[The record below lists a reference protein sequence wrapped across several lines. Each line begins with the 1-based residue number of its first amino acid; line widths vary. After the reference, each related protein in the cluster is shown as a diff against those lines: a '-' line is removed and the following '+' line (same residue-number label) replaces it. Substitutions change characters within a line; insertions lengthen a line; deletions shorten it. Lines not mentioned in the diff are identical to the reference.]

1 MTEQTKWTQI
11 SRRGF
16 FKTTALAGLA
26 AALPSVSFAGQ
37 DAVISAGGTKPS
49 PAGKKRN
56 LVFFCDAPENY
67 KKLVESIKAVKE
79 FDIQVITIKTDL
91 KDPVADLK
99 TAKEKKADILLMSL
113 PAMGFVTK
121 HISEGMGCL
130 DIPVIIL
137 PLNLDLMMREA
148 DLATGFRQK
157 GTNALL
163 AYSEENAVKLIKAV
177 AAPRIL
183 EGKKALMFGRPFDST
198 SVPVFDLDEDYVYRH
213 TGVKVEYRPIDE
225 LKKMVLKGVDEAAVR
240 KEMEKWKKGAVKI
253 TDATDKMIYDCSKM
267 YVLLKSLIEKEG
279 LSAISIDCLSF
290 SFSPDETIP
299 LPCLAFTR
307 LRDEGITAACEADL
321 CMMLSSML
329 MQEVS
334 GRPSFQSNVSSV
346 NHNTSSVVFRHC
358 VVPTKIYGPDKPGQP
373 YKLQDYHGMGKGAVP
388 EIEYPVDL
396 DITTGGFTKDL
407 KNFVL
412 WHGKIIPGV
421 NDKATPSFP
430 DAPPEMQKMRKYC
443 SNRAEVQIKDT
454 GRFIQNIAGIHHIVV
469 AGKYGK
475 EVYDAMLRMN
485 VNVVTSPDIVLS
497 EMS

>member
-1 MTEQTKWTQI
+1 MAEQLKWTQI
-11 SRRGF
+11 SRRNF

-26 AALPSVSFAGQ
+26 ATLPTTGFAGQ
-37 DAVISAGGTKPS
+37 NVLPAGGTRPS

-56 LVFFCDAPENY
+56 LVFLSDAPENY
-67 KKLVESIKAVKE
+67 KRLVTSIKSIREYK
-79 FDIQVITIKTDL
+79 IQVIEIKTNLNDPEAVL
-91 KDPVADLK
+91 KSIR
-99 TAKEKKADILLMSL
+99 EKNADIILMSL
-113 PAMGFVTK
+113 PAMGFATK
-121 HISEGMGCL
+121 HISEGMNNL
-130 DIPVIIL
+130 DIPVILL
-137 PLNLDLMMREA
+137 PLNLDLIMREA
-148 DLATGFRQK
+148 DLATAFRLK
-157 GTNALL
+157 GINALL
-163 AYSEENAVKLIKAV
+163 ASSEKRAIELIKAV

-183 EGKKALMFGRPFDST
+183 EGKKALIFGRRFDST
-198 SVPVFDLDEDYVYRH
+198 SVPVFNLNEDYVYRH
-213 TGVKVEYRPIDE
+213 TGVRVEYRSIDE
-225 LKKMVLKGVDEAAVR
+225 LKKLVKKGVDEAAVR

-253 TDATDKMIYDCSKM
+253 SGATDKMIFDCSKM
-267 YVLLKSLIEKEG
+267 YVLLKSLVEKEG
-279 LSAISIDCLSF
+279 LSAVSIDCLSF
-290 SFSPDETIP
+290 SFSPDTAIP

-346 NHNTSSVVFRHC
+346 NHQTSSVVFRHC
-358 VVPTKIYGPDKPGQP
+358 VVPTKIFGPDAPQQP
-373 YKLQDYHGMGKGAVP
+373 YNIQDYHGMGKGAVP

-412 WHGKIIPGV
+412 WYGKIIPGI
-421 NDKATPSFP
+421 NDKATPSFK

-443 SNRAEVQIKDT
+443 SNRAEVKIKDT

-475 EVYDAMLRMN
+475 ELHDTMLRMN
-485 VNVVTSPDIVLS
+485 VNVVTSPDLV
-497 EMS
+497 MSGVS